1 MRTIP
6 SATARLFKVMKN
18 ERKFSKFKNEKK
30 DPKQKTVYILIPRQ
44 KRNTREETRVV
55 PFPNGFAV
63 V

>member
-30 DPKQKTVYILIPRQ
+30 DPKQKNFIYL
-44 KRNTREETRVV
+44 NTEKKL
-55 PFPNGFAV
+55 
-63 V
+63 